1 MVPKLET
8 RAQQEKKSNEMM
20 GNLERSLPMEF
31 RAVEGEDRV
40 VELSFSSEIIVE
52 RWWGAE
58 ILDHSDG
65 CVDLSRLSEMGCVLF
80 NHKRDIVIAKVEKAW
95 IENNRGKAKI
105 RFDEDEESDK
115 IYQKVKSGTLRG
127 VSTGYIVNNWESVL
141 PGKKSLDGRFKGPC
155 EIAKRWMPYEISI
168 VSVPADASVG
178 VGRSMEPVNRI
189 TADYYSRQLQINK
202 AKGGIN

>member
-1 MVPKLET
+1 MVPKLERT
-8 RAQQEKKSNEMM
+8 QQEKKSNEMM

-178 VGRSMEPVNRI
+178 VGRSMEPVNGI

>member
-1 MVPKLET
+1 MVPKLERT
-8 RAQQEKKSNEMM
+8 QQEKKSNEMM

-52 RWWGAE
+52 RWWGVE

-178 VGRSMEPVNRI
+178 VGRSMEPVNGI

>member
-1 MVPKLET
+1 MEKLE
-8 RAQQEKKSNEMM
+8 RAQEKKNSEMM
-20 GNLERSLPMEF
+20 SSLERSLPIEF
-31 RAVEGEDRV
+31 RAVEGEDRT

-52 RWWGAE
+52 RWWGRE

-65 CVDLSRLSEMGCVLF
+65 CVDLSRLTGMGCVLF
-80 NHKRDIVIAKVEKAW
+80 NHKRDVVIAKVEKAW
-95 IENNRGKAKI
+95 VEDHRGKAKI

-127 VSTGYIVNNWESVL
+127 VSTGYTVSNWESVS

-155 EIAKRWMPYEISI
+155 EVAKRWMPYEISI

-178 VGRSMEPVNRI
+178 VGRSMDQEEHGR
-189 TADYYSRQLQINK
+189 TLDFYSRQLQINK
-202 AKGGIN
+202 NKGGN

>member
-1 MVPKLET
+1 MPKLEE

-178 VGRSMEPVNRI
+178 VGRSMELVNGI
-189 TADYYSRQLQINK
+189 TADYYSRQLKINK

>member
-1 MVPKLET
+1 MVPKLEE

-178 VGRSMEPVNRI
+178 VGRSMELVNGI
-189 TADYYSRQLQINK
+189 TADYYSRQLKINK

>member
-1 MVPKLET
+1 MPKLERT
-8 RAQQEKKSNEMM
+8 QQEKKSNEMM

-178 VGRSMEPVNRI
+178 VGRSMEPVNGI
-189 TADYYSRQLQINK
+189 TADYYSRQLKINK

>member
-1 MVPKLET
+1 MVPKLEE
-8 RAQQEKKSNEMM
+8 RSQQEKKSNEMM

-40 VELSFSSEIIVE
+40 VELSFSSETIVE

-178 VGRSMEPVNRI
+178 VGRSMEPVNGI
-189 TADYYSRQLQINK
+189 TADYYSRQLKINK

>member
-1 MVPKLET
+1 MVPKLEE

-80 NHKRDIVIAKVEKAW
+80 NHNRDIVIAKIEKAW

-168 VSVPADASVG
+168 ASVPADASVG
-178 VGRSMEPVNRI
+178 VGRSMEPVNGI
-189 TADYYSRQLQINK
+189 TADYYSRQLKINK

>member
-1 MVPKLET
+1 MPKLERT
-8 RAQQEKKSNEMM
+8 QQEKKSNEMM

-52 RWWGAE
+52 RWWGVE

-178 VGRSMEPVNRI
+178 VGRSMEPVNGI

>member
-1 MVPKLET
+1 MVPKLEK

-178 VGRSMEPVNRI
+178 VGRSMEPVNGI
-189 TADYYSRQLQINK
+189 TADYYSRQLKINK

>member
-1 MVPKLET
+1 MVPKLEE

-178 VGRSMEPVNRI
+178 VGRSMEPVNGI

>member
-1 MVPKLET
+1 MVPKLEE

-31 RAVEGEDRV
+31 RAVKGEDRV

-178 VGRSMEPVNRI
+178 VGRSMEPVNGI

>member
-1 MVPKLET
+1 MPKLEE

-80 NHKRDIVIAKVEKAW
+80 NHNRDIVIAKIEKAW

-168 VSVPADASVG
+168 ASVPADASVG
-178 VGRSMEPVNRI
+178 VGRSMEPVNGI
-189 TADYYSRQLQINK
+189 TADYYSRQLKINK

>member
-1 MVPKLET
+1 MPKLEE
-8 RAQQEKKSNEMM
+8 RAQQEKKNNEMM

-178 VGRSMEPVNRI
+178 VGRSMEPVNGI

>member
-1 MVPKLET
+1 MPKLEK

-178 VGRSMEPVNRI
+178 VGRSMEPVNGI
-189 TADYYSRQLQINK
+189 TADYYSRQLKINK

>member
-1 MVPKLET
+1 MPKLEE

-178 VGRSMEPVNRI
+178 VGRSMEPVNGI
-189 TADYYSRQLQINK
+189 TADYYSRQLKINK

>member
-1 MVPKLET
+1 MPKLEE

-178 VGRSMEPVNRI
+178 VGRSMEPVNGI
-189 TADYYSRQLQINK
+189 TADYYSRQLQISK

>member
-1 MVPKLET
+1 MVPKLERT
-8 RAQQEKKSNEMM
+8 QQEKKSNEMM

-178 VGRSMEPVNRI
+178 VGRSMEPVNGI
-189 TADYYSRQLQINK
+189 TADYYSRQLKINK

>member
-1 MVPKLET
+1 MVPKLEE

-80 NHKRDIVIAKVEKAW
+80 NHNRDIVIAKIEKAW

-127 VSTGYIVNNWESVL
+127 VSTGYIVNNWEAVL

-168 VSVPADASVG
+168 ASVPADASVG
-178 VGRSMEPVNRI
+178 VGRSMEPVNGI
-189 TADYYSRQLQINK
+189 TADYYSRQLKINK

>member
-1 MVPKLET
+1 MVPKLERT
-8 RAQQEKKSNEMM
+8 QQEKKSNEMM

-178 VGRSMEPVNRI
+178 VGRSMEPVNGI

-202 AKGGIN
+202 SKGGIN

>member
-1 MVPKLET
+1 VPKLEE

-178 VGRSMEPVNRI
+178 VGRSMEPVNGI
-189 TADYYSRQLQINK
+189 TADYYSRQLKINK

>member
-1 MVPKLET
+1 MVPKLEE

-178 VGRSMEPVNRI
+178 VGRSMELVNGI
-189 TADYYSRQLQINK
+189 TADYYSRQLKINK
-202 AKGGIN
+202 ANGGIN

>member
-1 MVPKLET
+1 
-8 RAQQEKKSNEMM
+8 M

-189 TADYYSRQLQINK
+189 TADYYSRQLKINK

>member
-1 MVPKLET
+1 
-8 RAQQEKKSNEMM
+8 MM

-178 VGRSMEPVNRI
+178 VGRSMEPVNGI
-189 TADYYSRQLQINK
+189 TADYYSRQLKINK

>member
-1 MVPKLET
+1 MVPKLEE

-178 VGRSMEPVNRI
+178 VGRSMEPVSRI

>member
-1 MVPKLET
+1 MPKLEE
-8 RAQQEKKSNEMM
+8 RAQQEKKNNEMM

-31 RAVEGEDRV
+31 RAVEGEDRG

-178 VGRSMEPVNRI
+178 VGRSMEPVNGI

>member
-1 MVPKLET
+1 MVPKLEE
-8 RAQQEKKSNEMM
+8 RAQQEKKNNEMM

-31 RAVEGEDRV
+31 RAVEGEDRG

-178 VGRSMEPVNRI
+178 VGRSMEPVNGI

>member
-1 MVPKLET
+1 MVPKLERT
-8 RAQQEKKSNEMM
+8 QQEKKSNEMM

-52 RWWGAE
+52 RWWGVE

-95 IENNRGKAKI
+95 IENNRGKAKV

-178 VGRSMEPVNRI
+178 VGRSMEPVNGI